1 MNWSVSAG
9 KAVHFWADFCH
20 VARKV
25 RCAAYAVAALFL
37 RLHDSLGSDR
47 QNQP

>member
-20 VARKV
+20 VARKAH
-25 RCAAYAVAALFL
+25 RAAYAGAALFL
-37 RLHDSLGSDR
+37 RMHDSLGSDR
-47 QNQP
+47 ANQP